1 MEKTMLLKSDKLGN
15 SLSEELFELYFQ
27 PVQLSLQ
34 IVEVLRGLLIDRFE
48 SEFVLTVLIDKSRE
62 LIV

>member
-1 MEKTMLLKSDKLGN
+1 MLLKSDKLGN